1 MTLAETLLLDYDTEI
16 ANTRRTVERVPA
28 DKADWA
34 PHAKSMKLGKL
45 AMHCAT
51 LPAMGLYVIQDPGMD
66 MAAPTRPRISMD
78 FESTAAAL
86 AALDEHAAT
95 TRAAIAAASDAD
107 LLQLWP
113 FSVGPNVISNLSR
126 YLTLRLWFLNH
137 LIHHT
142 AQLGV
147 YLRLLDIPVPG
158 LYGPSADEQFPG
170 L

>member
-1 MTLAETLLLDYDTEI
+1 MTLAEILLLDYDIEI
-16 ANTRRTVERVPA
+16 ANTRRTLERVPTGNP
-28 DKADWA
+28 DFA

-51 LPAMGLYVIQDPGMD
+51 LPAMGLYVVQDPGMD

-78 FESTAAAL
+78 FESTAATL
-86 AALDEHAAT
+86 ATLDEHAAAA
-95 TRAAIAAASDAD
+95 RAAIAAASDED
-107 LLQLWP
+107 LLKLWP

-126 YLTLRLWFLNH
+126 YLTLRLWMTNH

-170 L
+170 V